1 MKKNFLN
8 SALLLSAAV
17 AATPAL
23 AWKVDGHNRMSFGGN
38 IRVGAQY
45 ALEPKNGTEN
55 DNKEGFTIVQDK
67 SDLFFKSH
75 AHLGKGNVVYMMYD
89 QGFNPASGEIQ
100 TNNVFSAEPT
110 YLFFLGFKSGAFDT
124 QMGTVESI
132 PYRYV
137 GKYSDI
143 GFGSGGIIT
152 TNGASYPANHR
163 IPRAL
168 VSTYTYKNFQ
178 AGLNLQLTG
187 TSADNLALG
196 VGNNISMYS
205 GALGLKYANDMA
217 SIGIAYN
224 MISND
229 ATSQIGDGYT
239 AQSNTFNTMG
249 VRPGYFGVGG
259 SVKVNIKNIPRA
271 EIFGTYNFLDRPG
284 DLGDLTTVDV
294 NLGTTPANATNGTQA
309 TGEGLTDQRIA
320 ADGSMYSDQ
329 TLIPPN
335 IDQSAFSRSSYSI
348 GFRSYGWQFQYESG
362 MLNKHADAVTVNYKY
377 PLAKNVNLRAEA
389 YYPSSLV
396 DRAFAAGALMQFNN
410 TDTYRVDLE
419 YSF

>member
-55 DNKEGFTIVQDK
+55 NDKEGFTIVQNK

-137 GKYSDI
+137 GNYSDI
-143 GFGSGGIIT
+143 GFGSGGDRT
-152 TNGASYPANHR
+152 SNGASYPANHR

-168 VSTYTYKNFQ
+168 ISTYTYKNFE
-178 AGLNLQLTG
+178 AGLDLQLTG
-187 TSADNLALG
+187 TSADTAAGG
-196 VGNNISMYS
+196 VGNNISVYS

-217 SIGIAYN
+217 SVGVAYN
-224 MISND
+224 MMPND
-229 ATSQIGDGYT
+229 VTAQPGDGYS

-249 VRPGYFGVGG
+249 SRPGYFGVGG
-259 SVKVNIKNIPRA
+259 SVKVKVKNISRA
-271 EIFGTYNFLDRPG
+271 EIFGTYNFMDRSR
-284 DLGDLTTVDV
+284 DLGNLTTVGV
-294 NLGTTPANATNGTQA
+294 NTTTSPQNAANGVQA
-309 TGEGLTDQRIA
+309 TGAGITDQRVA
-320 ADGSMYSDQ
+320 ADSQLYTDPT
-329 TLIPPN
+329 TLPPN
-335 IDQSAFSRSSYSI
+335 VDQSGFSRTSYSI

-377 PLAKNVNLRAEA
+377 PLAKNVNVRAEA

-396 DRAFAAGALMQFNN
+396 ALSNAAGALMQGQH
-410 TDTYRVDLE
+410 TDTYKVDLE